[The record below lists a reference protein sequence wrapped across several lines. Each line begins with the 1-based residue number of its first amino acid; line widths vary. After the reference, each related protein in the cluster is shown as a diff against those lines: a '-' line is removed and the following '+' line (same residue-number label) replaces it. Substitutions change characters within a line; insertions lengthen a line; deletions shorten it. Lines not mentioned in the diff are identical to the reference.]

1 MQSERLLS
9 APAPEATVSN
19 WPPPPPPCDKHG
31 SLVAESS
38 LVASVA
44 ASAASAGAGAV
55 SCGMTTRR
63 ASSPAAFVDGA
74 PGPLPPWLRE
84 NGGGGRNGGDG
95 KGGGGGEGS
104 GGDGDGRDGRESP
117 GSLPSS
123 SSSFSLSSCS
133 VVSCPPTSRA
143 KLAGGRDG
151 GRLAWCGDQRLLPR
165 PSATLQLRR
174 HNPSSSGP
182 SLGGTTSASQSTTA
196 AAYLGR
202 LNLSADSSV
211 AGGGVERGGDGAAWG
226 GLGQLPVNGG
236 WGDTSLDGGLGY
248 VRAAPAAAAEGGGDG
263 SGVGRDGGAG
273 GGVGGANGTAGGG
286 YSADDAVTLS
296 SSGLSVTSG
305 EESDGDEV
313 FMEVDDRDDPN
324 FDYGA
329 LEDDDLSP
337 ADASSTG
344 VGSESAE
351 AGARTEAGTAAE
363 AGSVAVTAG
372 GDLIAEGG
380 AGAVAGVVAAVAGTA
395 AGGGGLRDG
404 SASAVAAGGGH
415 PPSRGMGPRGKGKG
429 KKRCAKKTT
438 KISDGVAP
446 EPVATCE
453 ADGDGGVGGGEV
465 AAVGVDG
472 VDAKQAPIRP
482 RPRRAAKGPV
492 VPKQPPSGPRKWPP
506 RPRHRALVYAAAAE
520 ASRRVRGFTGW
531 VFPALPPPPPPRP
544 RPPTPPPPVVEEE
557 EEAEPPAAEET
568 EEGEGSNT
576 ECGAEGKAGRVKELS
591 RKEKIKQREK
601 NMFLGFAKDNPPGKP
616 SPNEFG
622 WLPIDPMLTREGR
635 AAAKKRA
642 LERRRAALERIA
654 ERKRQEILEALR
666 IKVHDVCA
674 PR

>member
-19 WPPPPPPCDKHG
+19 WPPPPPPCDRHM

-38 LVASVA
+38 LVASGA
-44 ASAASAGAGAV
+44 ASAV

-63 ASSPAAFVDGA
+63 ASSPAAFIDGA
-74 PGPLPPWLRE
+74 PGLPPSWLRE
-84 NGGGGRNGGDG
+84 NGGGDRNGGGEG
-95 KGGGGGEGS
+95 KGGSEGS

-123 SSSFSLSSCS
+123 SSSFSLSSS
-133 VVSCPPTSRA
+133 SAVSCPPASRA

-174 HNPSSSGP
+174 HNSSSSGS

-202 LNLSADSSV
+202 LNLSADSAV
-211 AGGGVERGGDGAAWG
+211 AGGGGERGGDGAAWG

-236 WGDTSLDGGLGY
+236 WGDASLGGGLGY
-248 VRAAPAAAAEGGGDG
+248 VRAAPAAAAAEGGGDG
-263 SGVGRDGGAG
+263 SGVGRDDGAG
-273 GGVGGANGTAGGG
+273 GRVGGANGAAGGG

-337 ADASSTG
+337 ADASSPG
-344 VGSESAE
+344 VGSESAG
-351 AGARTEAGTAAE
+351 AGARTGAAAE
-363 AGSVAVTAG
+363 PGTVAVTAG

-380 AGAVAGVVAAVAGTA
+380 AGAVAGVVVAVAGTV
-395 AGGGGLRDG
+395 AGGAGLRDG
-404 SASAVAAGGGH
+404 GASAAAAGGGH
-415 PPSRGMGPRGKGKG
+415 PPSRGMAPRGKGKG

-446 EPVATCE
+446 EPIATRE
-453 ADGDGGVGGGEV
+453 AEVGGGDGGVGGGEV
-465 AAVGVDG
+465 AAVGDGG
-472 VDAKQAPIRP
+472 VDAKQAPIRA
-482 RPRRAAKGPV
+482 RSRRAKGPV

-557 EEAEPPAAEET
+557 EEAEPPPVEET

-616 SPNEFG
+616 SPNELG

-674 PR
+674 TRW